1 MTKPMHCWLAS
12 HLASQ
17 SATSLQPL
25 LSIFVSQPS
34 EGPFRFL
41 FGVMLYPVSAFAL
54 PAAAAK
60 VIIAN
65 FIVKGVWRRG
75 TALEAGRK
83 KAGGVKV

>member
-1 MTKPMHCWLAS
+1 
-12 HLASQ
+12 
-17 SATSLQPL
+17 
-25 LSIFVSQPS
+25 
-34 EGPFRFL
+34 
-41 FGVMLYPVSAFAL
+41 MLYPVSAFAL